1 MKNPILH
8 LLRPTSNI
16 LSFTLKQIREHESSP
31 GGHHRDLLS
40 RFLEARD
47 KFPDIID
54 EDLLHDYAN
63 TNVAGGS
70 DTTAIILRAMVYEL
84 LTQPAIHAR
93 FLEEIK
99 TVLKARPNDK
109 DIDAP
114 ISWAEGLS
122 MTYYQACIKETLR
135 YHPATA
141 QILPRFVPKGGVH
154 ICGKYLPEGTIVG
167 CNAWTVHR
175 DKTLY
180 GEDADIFRPER
191 WLEAIPEHARK
202 MEALLFT
209 FGGGKRACVGK
220 NIAMLEITKF
230 VPELFRRIELEL
242 IDPSRYKVASTW
254 LAVQGGL
261 DVRMKMRSPSS
272 LLEE

>member
-1 MKNPILH
+1 M
-8 LLRPTSNI
+8 
-16 LSFTLKQIREHESSP
+16 
-31 GGHHRDLLS
+31 S

-70 DTTAIILRAMVYEL
+70 DTTAIILRAMVYEFL
-84 LTQPAIHAR
+84 IQPAIYAK
-93 FLEEIK
+93 FLGEIK
-99 TVLKARPNDK
+99 TVLKARPDDK
-109 DIDAP
+109 DMDAP
-114 ISWAEGLS
+114 ISWAEGLK

-141 QILPRFVPKGGVH
+141 QILPRFVPKGGVQ
-154 ICGKYLPEGTIVG
+154 ICGKFLPEGTVVG

-175 DKTLY
+175 DKALY

-230 VPELFRRIELEL
+230 VPELFRRIEFEL
-242 IDPSRYKVASTW
+242 VDPSRYKVASTW
-254 LAVQGGL
+254 LAVQDGL
-261 DVRMKMRSPSS
+261 DVRMKTRSPSS
-272 LLEE
+272 LLED